1 MWVEP
6 NPFGVIFRI
15 RYHCNL
21 KTNFTFFMKKF
32 IFSIVWVVA
41 SVTLVSAQGNLGK
54 GGKQLN
60 AGVGFSSFGVPV
72 YIGADFG
79 VHESISVGPRISYR
93 NNSERFGGFKYS
105 QSLTVIAFN
114 GNYHFNKLLSL
125 PDEWNIYAGLTLGYY
140 IWSDVKWD
148 GTTIDT
154 FGGEGSGIGLDA
166 QLGARYFFNEKWGL
180 NLELG
185 GGTASGGNF
194 GVTYKL

>member
-1 MWVEP
+1 
-6 NPFGVIFRI
+6 
-15 RYHCNL
+15 
-21 KTNFTFFMKKF
+21 MKKF

-93 NNSERFGGFKYS
+93 KNTERFGGFKFS

-114 GNYHFNKLLSL
+114 GNYHFNQLLAL
-125 PDEWNIYAGLTLGYY
+125 PDEWNVYAGVTLGYY
-140 IWSDVKWD
+140 IWSTGD
-148 GTTIDT
+148 TNDT
-154 FGGEGSGIGLDA
+154 FRGEASGLGFDA
-166 QLGARYFFNEKWGL
+166 QVGARYFFNEKWGL